1 MNTQTTTESFNPEL
15 LQSID
20 TVCTDFKGQLDDLY
34 KVVGM
39 LVVGQL
45 YGWRVMRLVACRSV
59 WSNSTKLFGDPKL
72 LMPDRGRLA
81 HKSLGLKAV
90 DAFDAYWDVIRGVVK
105 VPKQEKAAIQ

>member
-15 LQSID
+15 LESID

-45 YGWRVMRLVACRSV
+45 YGWRVMRLVASRSV
-59 WSNSTKLFGDPKL
+59 WTNSIKFFGDPKL
-72 LMPDRGRLA
+72 LMPERGNLWQ
-81 HKSLGLKAV
+81 KSVGLRAV
-90 DAFDAYWDVIRGVVK
+90 DALDAYWDVIKGVVK
-105 VPKQEKAAIQ
+105 LPKEEKAAIL